1 VLSGE
6 HDFDA
11 FVAARSGPLFRT
23 ATLLTGGDTAAAADA
38 VQNTMLELWRRWT
51 RVRTMDRADGYA
63 YRVLAT
69 QVLRGQRGALKLV
82 PTETVPEQPIDD
94 IATTAATRS
103 DMWSVVRT
111 LPSVQRAVVVLRFYE
126 DMTEAQTADALD
138 ISIGT
143 VKSHTSRAL
152 ATLRRVL
159 GEQLTA
165 GGSHD

>member
-1 VLSGE
+1 MVRGE
-6 HDFDA
+6 PEFDA

-23 ATLLTGGDTAAAADA
+23 ATLLTGGDAAAASDA
-38 VQNTMLELWRRWT
+38 VQNTMLELWRRWA
-51 RVRTMDRADGYA
+51 RVRTMERADGYA

-82 PTETVPEQPIDD
+82 PTETVPEQPVDD
-94 IATTAATRS
+94 IAATTAVRS
-103 DMWSVVRT
+103 DMWSVVRS

-126 DMTEAQTADALD
+126 DMTEAQTAEALD

-152 ATLRRVL
+152 ATLRRIL
-159 GEQLTA
+159 GEQLAA
-165 GGSHD
+165 GGAHD